1 MAAVMQGKRVTEKSK
16 QVILSPQ
23 IPIKYNSW
31 VFPPVE
37 KDSVEEYRN
46 IQLSYGIGWGLF
58 NTAYGKAFFK
68 EGHLD
73 GWEHYNINFPGKKIS
88 YIIMTNSSNGES
100 IFKELVEK
108 LSGVTIPWKWEGYIP
123 YRETAKLTKE
133 QLQKFTGVY
142 DGRLKAI
149 ITLVN
154 GKLKV
159 ESPTVNLSK
168 TNFYPSNDHHLFLKI
183 MDANFEFVKG
193 ADGRFEKIIADDEGE
208 HYELK
213 RVKD

>member
-1 MAAVMQGKRVTEKSK
+1 M
-16 QVILSPQ
+16 LSPQ
-23 IPIKYNSW
+23 IAIKYSNW

-37 KDSVEEYRN
+37 KDSINEYRQ
-46 IQLSYGIGWGLF
+46 IQFSYGLGWGLF
-58 NTAYGKAFFK
+58 NSPFGNAFFK
-68 EGHLD
+68 EGHID
-73 GWEHYNINFPGKKIS
+73 GWEHYAISFPGKKTA

-108 LSGVTIPWKWEGYIP
+108 LTDVTIPWKWEGYFP
-123 YRETAKLTKE
+123 YRETAKLTNE
-133 QLQKFTGVY
+133 QLQQFTGEY

-159 ESPTVNLSK
+159 ESPTVNLPK
-168 TNFYPSNDHHLFLKI
+168 TNFYPANDHHLFLKI
-183 MDANFEFVKG
+183 MDANFEFIKG
-193 ADGRFEKIIADDEGE
+193 ADGKFDTIVADDEGE

-213 RVKD
+213 RVK